1 MMYPSNFRNY
11 LTFSMLSN
19 QSTNRM
25 AANNG
30 HTKMII
36 CKVWMIFQCEMLDI
50 CNKNVWCGS

>member
-30 HTKMII
+30 
-36 CKVWMIFQCEMLDI
+36 VGLNPEPS
-50 CNKNVWCGS
+50 NKSRTATNRTPNLPLCC